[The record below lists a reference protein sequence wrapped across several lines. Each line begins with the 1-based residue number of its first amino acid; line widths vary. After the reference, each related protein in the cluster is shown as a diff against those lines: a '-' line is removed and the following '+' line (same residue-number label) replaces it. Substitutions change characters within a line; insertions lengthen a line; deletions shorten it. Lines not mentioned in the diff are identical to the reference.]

1 MALFPALLAVLPLI
15 GVGPFGPTV
24 HMTDQIGH
32 SADGRPIMATESGA
46 PQSPSRVLVVGCIHG
61 NECAG
66 MAVVRRLRRLPTP
79 ELIDLWLVPTLNPD
93 GHAADTR
100 QNGDGVDL
108 NRNFSTGWSLHGTP
122 WSTYYS
128 GPRPFSEPETRAAR
142 RLIERVHPTL
152 SVWYHQHLRLVWAW
166 GQATAT
172 ARRYAAIVGLPLFLS
187 PNPGGTASRWQ
198 NAHLPGTASF
208 AVELPAGPMSRAAV
222 TRHVSAILTLAR
234 AR

>member
-1 MALFPALLAVLPLI
+1 MPNLVAMLAVLPMI

-24 HMTDQIGH
+24 HVTEQIGH

-66 MAVVRRLRRLPTP
+66 MAVVRRLRHMPTP
-79 ELIDLWLVPTLNPD
+79 TLIDLWLVPTLNPD

-108 NRNFSTGWSLHGTP
+108 NRNFSAGWSLSGSP

-142 RLIERVHPTL
+142 RLIDRVRPTL

-166 GQATAT
+166 GQATAA
-172 ARRYAAIVGLPLFLS
+172 ARRYAAIVGLPLFVS
-187 PNPGGTASRWQ
+187 QNPGGSASRWQ
-198 NAHLPGTASF
+198 NLHFPGTASF

-222 TRHVSAILTLAR
+222 TRHVSAILALAR
-234 AR
+234 SR